1 VRLVRPN
8 DAAAFLELAGEFLV
22 EREAEHNLLLGI
34 SGGLVHSPTLHG
46 DDAPYFAVVESA
58 GRIVAAVLRTPPWN
72 LVLSEID
79 DPDALTLVAANAL
92 ESFGALPGV
101 LGPKRASAA
110 FADIWCGLT
119 GAMGR
124 IEVAERIYRADV
136 ALPPDGV
143 AGRARSY
150 EPANRETVVAWTTAF
165 QDEALPPGSPRADDD
180 WIERRLTQPG
190 AGISFWVDD
199 EPVSLCGFGGLT
211 PNGVRIGP
219 VYTPPEFRR
228 HGYASALVAAITA
241 DQLRGGRRF
250 CFLFTDLAN
259 PTSNSIYQQVGY
271 EPVSDVDQWAF
282 DA

>member
-1 VRLVRPN
+1 MRLVRPS
-8 DAAAFLELAGEFLV
+8 DAAAFLELASDFLV

-34 SGGLVHSPTLHG
+34 SGGLVHSPLLHG
-46 DDAPYFAVVESA
+46 DDPPYFAVVENA
-58 GRIVAAVLRTPPWN
+58 GRIVATALRTPPWN
-72 LVLSEID
+72 LVLSEVD
-79 DPDALTLVAANAL
+79 DPDALALVAADAF

-110 FADIWCGLT
+110 FADIWHGLT

-124 IEVAERIYRADV
+124 IELAERIYRADV

-143 AGRARSY
+143 AGHARSY
-150 EPANRETVVAWTTAF
+150 EPANRETVVAWMTAF
-165 QDEALPPGSPRADDD
+165 QDEALPPSSPRVDDD
-180 WIERRLTQPG
+180 WIGRRFTHPG
-190 AGISFWVDD
+190 AGIALWVDD

-228 HGYASALVAAITA
+228 RGYASALVAAVTEER
-241 DQLRGGRRF
+241 LRSGRRF

-259 PTSNSIYQQVGY
+259 PTSNSIYQHVGY

-282 DA
+282 AA